1 VQQDDESI
9 LMAKITVKDYQT
21 GYYPNYMSYID
32 DEQGRRYHSTKG
44 LVPYKVCLVDV
55 CGFRFTF
62 HSVMQIELCHDY
74 FAQKIRMSGRLPV
87 YRENLGG
94 DHYETQRWF
103 EKLPARLS
111 HHSKRPKI
119 LSALEMAINEF
130 KAHPSA
136 ITGTKKPSLMGW
148 SGKD

>member
-1 VQQDDESI
+1 
-9 LMAKITVKDYQT
+9 MAKITIKDYWT
-21 GYYPNYMSYID
+21 GHYPNYMWYID
-32 DEQGRRYHSTKG
+32 NEQLRRYQSTKG

-74 FAQKIRMSGRLPV
+74 FAQKIRPSGRLPV
-87 YRENLGG
+87 YQGNLGG

-111 HHSKRPKI
+111 HHSKRPKV
-119 LSALEMAINEF
+119 LSALEVAINEF
-130 KAHPSA
+130 KEYPSA
-136 ITGTKKPSLMGW
+136 ITGTRKPSLCSW

>member
-1 VQQDDESI
+1 
-9 LMAKITVKDYQT
+9 MAKITVKDYRM
-21 GYYPNYMSYID
+21 GHYPNYMSYID
-32 DEQGRRYHSTKG
+32 DEQLRRYHSSKG
-44 LVPYKVCLVDV
+44 LVPYQVCLVDV
-55 CGFRFTF
+55 CGFRFIF

-87 YRENLGG
+87 YHENLGG

-103 EKLPARLS
+103 ERLPARLS

-119 LSALEMAINEF
+119 LAALERAIQDF